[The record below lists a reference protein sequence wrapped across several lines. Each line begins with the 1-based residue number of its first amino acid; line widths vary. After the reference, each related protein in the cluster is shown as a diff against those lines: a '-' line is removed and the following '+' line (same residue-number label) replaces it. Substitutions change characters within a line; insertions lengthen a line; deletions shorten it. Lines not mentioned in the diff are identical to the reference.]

1 MSRIEERI
9 VKVRYLRTERFS
21 NRNVNIKVE
30 LYEMDMARIDIHVKP
45 AYRYYKRKAQR
56 MGDTSCST
64 YALFDYCKTEAMF
77 EYACCCSLLRYD
89 KVALRWLRRVM
100 RPCVAP
106 YLLPDGRWSERKAT
120 DDMERLLGV
129 TGEEFI
135 LTADMLRIVKR
146 YLPEVFAYGYRSNDL
161 YGTEITTREPSM
173 PKFTKNAEQGMKIW
187 QRRQRRRRTSI
198 VVVSNERLL
207 ALTQELVPEFYAL
220 LQRDRKLDDCTAKM
234 RFTWRQGM
242 HRPLLDIIVSD
253 NDTPRYVLED
263 PRDPQCD
270 PYHEVSLGTM
280 MNYGSLY
287 L

>member
-146 YLPEVFAYGYRSNDL
+146 YLPDMFTYGYRGGERV
-161 YGTEITTREPSM
+161 GTEIITHKKTEPTFRDDRGRRM
-173 PKFTKNAEQGMKIW
+173 W
-187 QRRQRRRRTSI
+187 QRRQNRSRISTL
-198 VVVSNERLL
+198 VSTNERLL
-207 ALTQELVPEFYAL
+207 ALTQELVPDFYIL
-220 LQRDRKLDDCTAKM
+220 LQRDRKLDDCTVKM
-234 RFTWRQGM
+234 RFTWEQGLN
-242 HRPLLDIIVSD
+242 RPMLDIIVSD

-270 PYHEVSLGTM
+270 PYHEVSLGAM

>member
-100 RPCVAP
+100 RPIVAP
-106 YLLPDGRWSERKAT
+106 MLKPNGNIDYRKAT
-120 DDMERLLGV
+120 DEMERLLCI

-146 YLPEVFAYGYRSNDL
+146 YLPDMFTYGYRSNDL

-220 LQRDRKLDDCTAKM
+220 LQRDRKLTDCTAKM
-234 RFTWRQGM
+234 RFTWRQGL

>member
-1 MSRIEERI
+1 MSQKEERI

-21 NRNVNIKVE
+21 NKNVNIKVE
-30 LYEMDMARIDIHVKP
+30 LYEMDMARIDIRVKS
-45 AYRYYKRKAQR
+45 AYRYYMRKAER
-56 MGDTSCST
+56 MHDTSCR
-64 YALFDYCKTEAMF
+64 YNALFDYCKTEAIF

-100 RPCVAP
+100 
-106 YLLPDGRWSERKAT
+106 LPIVVPMLKPNGDIDYRKAT
-120 DDMERLLGV
+120 DEMERLLCI
-129 TGEEFI
+129 TGEEFV
-135 LTADMLRIVKR
+135 LTADMLRTVKR
-146 YLPEVFAYGYRSNDL
+146 YLPELFAYGGYRGTERF
-161 YGTEITTREPSM
+161 GTEIITEEKAE
-173 PKFTKNAEQGMKIW
+173 PKFNNERGRRMW
-187 QRRQRRRRTSI
+187 RRRQNRSRISTL
-198 VVVSNERLL
+198 VSTNEQLL
-207 ALTQELVPEFYAL
+207 ALTQELVPDFYVL
-220 LQRDRKLDDCTAKM
+220 LQRDRKLDDCTVKM

-242 HRPLLDIIVSD
+242 NRPILDIIVSD